1 MRMWGQTGTP
11 LSPTASACKG
21 GAEDMTN
28 RHPRPRAAP
37 PTTASLTVALGT
49 LVAAAL
55 IMPAGAARADH
66 KVYSPNVTKGEF
78 ALEAR
83 GHLDVD
89 DEDAK
94 DGGQKQVY
102 EVEYS
107 VTDRWHTAVFGK
119 LRKRPNGPLRYD
131 LTAWENIIEV
141 AGEGKYWV
149 DFGLYFEFALAD
161 EDDDPNEFEWK
172 LLFEKLTGPLRNR
185 LNINFEEELGGED
198 ENSTKLEY
206 AWQTK
211 WRTGTPIEAGFEAF
225 GELGEISDILP
236 LDEQEHQL
244 GPVLW
249 WELEI
254 GERSKLEVQLGWLFG
269 LTGATPDGTLKW
281 IVEYEIQF

>member
-1 MRMWGQTGTP
+1 
-11 LSPTASACKG
+11 
-21 GAEDMTN
+21 MTN
-28 RHPRPRAAP
+28 RHPHLRAAP
-37 PTTASLTVALGT
+37 PTTASLTLALGT

-55 IMPAGAARADH
+55 LMPAGAARADH

-119 LRKRPNGPLRYD
+119 FRKRPNGPLRYD
-131 LTAWENIIEV
+131 VTAWENIIEV

-161 EDDDPNEFEWK
+161 EDDDPNELEWK

-269 LTGATPDGTLKW
+269 LTDATPDGTLKW

>member
-1 MRMWGQTGTP
+1 
-11 LSPTASACKG
+11 
-21 GAEDMTN
+21 MTS
-28 RHPRPRAAP
+28 RHPRPCRP
-37 PTTASLTVALGT
+37 ALSAT
-49 LVAAAL
+49 LGAVLAAAVGSL
-55 IMPAGAARADH
+55 AGDARADH
-66 KVYSPNVTKGEF
+66 KVYSPIVTKGEF

-89 DEDAK
+89 DEDSK

-102 EVEYS
+102 EVEYG
-107 VTDRWHTAVFGK
+107 VTERWHTAVFGK
-119 LRKRPNGPLRYD
+119 LRKRPDGPLRYD
-131 LTAWENIIEV
+131 ATAWENIVEV
-141 AGEGKYWV
+141 AGEGRHWV

-161 EDDDPNEFEWK
+161 EDDDPNELEWK

-185 LNINFEEELGGED
+185 LNVNFEEELGGED
-198 ENSTKLEY
+198 EDSTKLEY

-249 WELEI
+249 GELEL
-254 GERSKLEVQLGWLFG
+254 GPRSKFEIQVGWLFG
-269 LTGATPDGTLKW
+269 LTDATPDGTFKW
-281 IVEYEIQF
+281 IVEYEIEF